1 MSKIKTVINQ
11 LFEIESKISELKLET
26 HFSRNF
32 ERLND
37 FFESEGYHVINPIGE
52 KYSSSRTDY
61 EASLIGDIDKNL
73 HISKV
78 LKPIIYQI
86 IDNQKQIVQKGIVI
100 AQ

>member
-11 LFEIESKISELKLET
+11 LFEIESKISELKLENQFT
-26 HFSRNF
+26 RNF

-37 FFESEGYHVINPIGE
+37 FFESEGYSVIKPIGE
-52 KYSSSRTDY
+52 KYSSGRTDY
-61 EASLIGDIDKNL
+61 EASLIGDIDKTL

-86 IDNQKQIVQKGIVI
+86 VDNQKQLIQKGIVI